1 MFWVH
6 LLHVP
11 QGGVIQVFEKYRL
24 FMSLFMLALCVVN
37 FEHLYKIESHILGT
51 MMTLS
56 HMQSSFHVFSPLES

>member
-24 FMSLFMLALCVVN
+24 LMSLFMLALCV
-37 FEHLYKIESHILGT
+37 EHHYRITHT
-51 MMTLS
+51 R
-56 HMQSSFHVFSPLES
+56 HPD